1 MFSRHRWV
9 KEMSEMTEQLNVLK
23 AILDALQQLNGMHDF
38 IGKDDV
44 DSRLRWALRNTADKI
59 NRLAN
64 LNG

>member
-1 MFSRHRWV
+1 
-9 KEMSEMTEQLNVLK
+9 MSEMTEQLNVLK

>member
-1 MFSRHRWV
+1 MRTITD
-9 KEMSEMTEQLNVLK
+9 ELNDLK

-44 DSRLRWALRNTADKI
+44 DSRLRWALKNIAGKI
-59 NRLAN
+59 NFLAN